1 MDALIQS
8 LVQANFAPERIA
20 PQASMAQYT
29 TLRIG
34 GPAEVMVNIHSADE
48 IAVALRAAKQAD
60 APVTIIGNGSNLLVR
75 DGGIRGL
82 VLRISGGLNAIRRE
96 GDCLLVQAGASL
108 AAVAAFAR
116 DEGLSGMAE
125 LGGIP
130 GTVGG
135 GVLMNAGAY
144 GAELAQLVTQAEGVS
159 LSDGRRV
166 VYPADRLDFAYRH
179 SALMDAG
186 VVITQA
192 TLALTPG
199 DPEAIRARMEEC
211 AKARRE
217 KQPLTLPSAGSTF
230 KRPEGH
236 FAAKLIDDCGLRG
249 LTVGGAQVSEK
260 HAGFLLNRGGTAAD
274 FLALMAHVQQVVRT
288 QTGVQL
294 EPVASEQSQKL
305 LFGAGLLAQCMVVQP
320 QALTLCEDAYST
332 KGEFQPQWET
342 QERTMRLDAQVQREP
357 IRASFPAQAAAVLD
371 CRVYPDAQAL
381 ERTDDGVTV
390 HVPLRADL
398 VYTDSD
404 GAVQAETFRT
414 EVSCHTAL
422 NENGLCEAVC
432 MLQPEGYASAGSGAV
447 ELRYDAVFQVQTFS
461 RQKLQNLSGGT
472 LDLTRQQNTQ
482 RPSVVIRR
490 ISENAAL
497 WDLARQYRTTAQS
510 IQQANHLTQPE
521 ADAGRLL
528 LIPM

>member
-96 GDCLLVQAGASL
+96 GD
-108 AAVAAFAR
+108 
-116 DEGLSGMAE
+116 
-125 LGGIP
+125 
-130 GTVGG
+130 

-166 VYPADRLDFAYRH
+166 IYPADRLDFAYRH

-260 HAGFLLNRGGTAAD
+260 HAGFIVNIGGATARD
-274 FLALMAHVQQVVRT
+274 MLELMRQVEQRVFE

-294 EPVASEQSQKL
+294 EPEVRIL
-305 LFGAGLLAQCMVVQP
+305 G
-320 QALTLCEDAYST
+320 ED
-332 KGEFQPQWET
+332 
-342 QERTMRLDAQVQREP
+342 
-357 IRASFPAQAAAVLD
+357 
-371 CRVYPDAQAL
+371 
-381 ERTDDGVTV
+381 
-390 HVPLRADL
+390 
-398 VYTDSD
+398 
-404 GAVQAETFRT
+404 
-414 EVSCHTAL
+414 
-422 NENGLCEAVC
+422 
-432 MLQPEGYASAGSGAV
+432 
-447 ELRYDAVFQVQTFS
+447 
-461 RQKLQNLSGGT
+461 
-472 LDLTRQQNTQ
+472 
-482 RPSVVIRR
+482 
-490 ISENAAL
+490 
-497 WDLARQYRTTAQS
+497 
-510 IQQANHLTQPE
+510 
-521 ADAGRLL
+521 
-528 LIPM
+528 

>member
-1 MDALIQS
+1 M
-8 LVQANFAPERIA
+8 
-20 PQASMAQYT
+20 
-29 TLRIG
+29 
-34 GPAEVMVNIHSADE
+34 
-48 IAVALRAAKQAD
+48 
-60 APVTIIGNGSNLLVR
+60 TIIGNGSNLLVR

-166 VYPADRLDFAYRH
+166 VYPADQLDFAYRH

-236 FAAKLIDDCGLRG
+236 FAARLIDDCGLRG

-260 HAGFLLNRGGTAAD
+260 HAGFIVNIGGATARD
-274 FLALMAHVQQVVRT
+274 MLELMRQVEQRVFE

-294 EPVASEQSQKL
+294 EPEVRIL
-305 LFGAGLLAQCMVVQP
+305 G
-320 QALTLCEDAYST
+320 ED
-332 KGEFQPQWET
+332 
-342 QERTMRLDAQVQREP
+342 
-357 IRASFPAQAAAVLD
+357 
-371 CRVYPDAQAL
+371 
-381 ERTDDGVTV
+381 
-390 HVPLRADL
+390 
-398 VYTDSD
+398 
-404 GAVQAETFRT
+404 
-414 EVSCHTAL
+414 
-422 NENGLCEAVC
+422 
-432 MLQPEGYASAGSGAV
+432 
-447 ELRYDAVFQVQTFS
+447 
-461 RQKLQNLSGGT
+461 
-472 LDLTRQQNTQ
+472 
-482 RPSVVIRR
+482 
-490 ISENAAL
+490 
-497 WDLARQYRTTAQS
+497 
-510 IQQANHLTQPE
+510 
-521 ADAGRLL
+521 
-528 LIPM
+528 

>member
-75 DGGIRGL
+75 A
-82 VLRISGGLNAIRRE
+82 GGLNAIRRE

-166 VYPADRLDFAYRH
+166 IYPADRLDFAYRH

-260 HAGFLLNRGGTAAD
+260 HAGFIVNIGGATARD
-274 FLALMAHVQQVVRT
+274 MLELMRQVEQRVFE

-294 EPVASEQSQKL
+294 EPEVRIL
-305 LFGAGLLAQCMVVQP
+305 G
-320 QALTLCEDAYST
+320 ED
-332 KGEFQPQWET
+332 
-342 QERTMRLDAQVQREP
+342 
-357 IRASFPAQAAAVLD
+357 
-371 CRVYPDAQAL
+371 
-381 ERTDDGVTV
+381 
-390 HVPLRADL
+390 
-398 VYTDSD
+398 
-404 GAVQAETFRT
+404 
-414 EVSCHTAL
+414 
-422 NENGLCEAVC
+422 
-432 MLQPEGYASAGSGAV
+432 
-447 ELRYDAVFQVQTFS
+447 
-461 RQKLQNLSGGT
+461 
-472 LDLTRQQNTQ
+472 
-482 RPSVVIRR
+482 
-490 ISENAAL
+490 
-497 WDLARQYRTTAQS
+497 
-510 IQQANHLTQPE
+510 
-521 ADAGRLL
+521 
-528 LIPM
+528 

>member
-20 PQASMAQYT
+20 PQAPMAQYT

-108 AAVAAFAR
+108 AAVAVFAR

-192 TLALTPG
+192 TLALTPS

-260 HAGFLLNRGGTAAD
+260 HAGFIVNIGGATARD
-274 FLALMAHVQQVVRT
+274 MLELMRQVEQRVFE

-294 EPVASEQSQKL
+294 EPEVRIL
-305 LFGAGLLAQCMVVQP
+305 G
-320 QALTLCEDAYST
+320 ED
-332 KGEFQPQWET
+332 
-342 QERTMRLDAQVQREP
+342 
-357 IRASFPAQAAAVLD
+357 
-371 CRVYPDAQAL
+371 
-381 ERTDDGVTV
+381 
-390 HVPLRADL
+390 
-398 VYTDSD
+398 
-404 GAVQAETFRT
+404 
-414 EVSCHTAL
+414 
-422 NENGLCEAVC
+422 
-432 MLQPEGYASAGSGAV
+432 
-447 ELRYDAVFQVQTFS
+447 
-461 RQKLQNLSGGT
+461 
-472 LDLTRQQNTQ
+472 
-482 RPSVVIRR
+482 
-490 ISENAAL
+490 
-497 WDLARQYRTTAQS
+497 
-510 IQQANHLTQPE
+510 
-521 ADAGRLL
+521 
-528 LIPM
+528 

>member
-82 VLRISGGLNAIRRE
+82 VLRISSAMSAIRRV
-96 GDCLLVQAGASL
+96 GDDLIAEAGAPL
-108 AAVAAFAR
+108 GAIAAFAR
-116 DEGLSGMAE
+116 DEGLCGMAE

-260 HAGFLLNRGGTAAD
+260 HAGFVVNRGGATFD
-274 FLALMAHVQQVVRT
+274 DVLRLMDHIRSEVLRT
-288 QTGVQL
+288 SGVEL
-294 EPVASEQSQKL
+294 EPEVKI
-305 LFGAGLLAQCMVVQP
+305 
-320 QALTLCEDAYST
+320 
-332 KGEFQPQWET
+332 
-342 QERTMRLDAQVQREP
+342 
-357 IRASFPAQAAAVLD
+357 IR
-371 CRVYPDAQAL
+371 
-381 ERTDDGVTV
+381 G
-390 HVPLRADL
+390 
-398 VYTDSD
+398 
-404 GAVQAETFRT
+404 
-414 EVSCHTAL
+414 
-422 NENGLCEAVC
+422 
-432 MLQPEGYASAGSGAV
+432 
-447 ELRYDAVFQVQTFS
+447 
-461 RQKLQNLSGGT
+461 
-472 LDLTRQQNTQ
+472 
-482 RPSVVIRR
+482 
-490 ISENAAL
+490 
-497 WDLARQYRTTAQS
+497 
-510 IQQANHLTQPE
+510 
-521 ADAGRLL
+521 
-528 LIPM
+528 

>member
-1 MDALIQS
+1 MDLIRT
-8 LVQANFAPERIA
+8 LPLKGRVEMDIPMKEL
-20 PQASMAQYT
+20 T
-29 TLRIG
+29 TLRVG
-34 GPAEVMVNIHSADE
+34 GKADCVVFAGSE
-48 IAVALRAAKQAD
+48 SDVEQLALFCAD
-60 APVTIIGNGSNLLVR
+60 RDVPLTVVGRGSNLLVR

-166 VYPADRLDFAYRH
+166 IYPADRLDFAYRH

-260 HAGFLLNRGGTAAD
+260 HAGFIVNIGGATARD
-274 FLALMAHVQQVVRT
+274 MLELMRQVEQRVFE

-294 EPVASEQSQKL
+294 EPEVRIL
-305 LFGAGLLAQCMVVQP
+305 G
-320 QALTLCEDAYST
+320 ED
-332 KGEFQPQWET
+332 
-342 QERTMRLDAQVQREP
+342 
-357 IRASFPAQAAAVLD
+357 
-371 CRVYPDAQAL
+371 
-381 ERTDDGVTV
+381 
-390 HVPLRADL
+390 
-398 VYTDSD
+398 
-404 GAVQAETFRT
+404 
-414 EVSCHTAL
+414 
-422 NENGLCEAVC
+422 
-432 MLQPEGYASAGSGAV
+432 
-447 ELRYDAVFQVQTFS
+447 
-461 RQKLQNLSGGT
+461 
-472 LDLTRQQNTQ
+472 
-482 RPSVVIRR
+482 
-490 ISENAAL
+490 
-497 WDLARQYRTTAQS
+497 
-510 IQQANHLTQPE
+510 
-521 ADAGRLL
+521 
-528 LIPM
+528 

>member
-1 MDALIQS
+1 MSNIDRLYARLTDAGVDLDRLLRDEPMS
-8 LVQANFAPERIA
+8 RH
-20 PQASMAQYT
+20 T
-29 TLRIG
+29 TFRVG
-34 GPAEVMVNIHSADE
+34 GPADLMLCANSGAE
-48 IAVALRAAKQAD
+48 IACALKLAREEGVPAY
-60 APVTIIGNGSNLLVR
+60 VVGNGSNLLVR

-166 VYPADRLDFAYRH
+166 IYPADRLDFAYRH

-260 HAGFLLNRGGTAAD
+260 HAGFIVNIGGATARD
-274 FLALMAHVQQVVRT
+274 MLELMRQVEQRVFE

-294 EPVASEQSQKL
+294 EPEVRIL
-305 LFGAGLLAQCMVVQP
+305 G
-320 QALTLCEDAYST
+320 ED
-332 KGEFQPQWET
+332 
-342 QERTMRLDAQVQREP
+342 
-357 IRASFPAQAAAVLD
+357 
-371 CRVYPDAQAL
+371 
-381 ERTDDGVTV
+381 
-390 HVPLRADL
+390 
-398 VYTDSD
+398 
-404 GAVQAETFRT
+404 
-414 EVSCHTAL
+414 
-422 NENGLCEAVC
+422 
-432 MLQPEGYASAGSGAV
+432 
-447 ELRYDAVFQVQTFS
+447 
-461 RQKLQNLSGGT
+461 
-472 LDLTRQQNTQ
+472 
-482 RPSVVIRR
+482 
-490 ISENAAL
+490 
-497 WDLARQYRTTAQS
+497 
-510 IQQANHLTQPE
+510 
-521 ADAGRLL
+521 
-528 LIPM
+528 